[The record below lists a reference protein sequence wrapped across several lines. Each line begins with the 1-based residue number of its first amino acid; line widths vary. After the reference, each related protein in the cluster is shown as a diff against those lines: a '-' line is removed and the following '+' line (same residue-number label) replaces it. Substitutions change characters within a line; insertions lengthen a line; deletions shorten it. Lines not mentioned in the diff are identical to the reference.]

1 MCDTT
6 AIARTGEGESVILEN
21 VDIIRPEGGEVY
33 MRNLFG
39 EEARFKG
46 RIVEISLRR
55 NRITLEAL

>member
-6 AIARTGEGESVILEN
+6 AIAKTGDSESVVLEN
-21 VDIIRPEGGEVY
+21 VDIIRPGEGEVY

-46 RIVEISLRR
+46 RIVEISLRK
-55 NRITLEAL
+55 NRIILESL

>member
-6 AIARTGEGESVILEN
+6 AIAKAGESESVVLEN

-39 EEARFKG
+39 EEVRFKG

>member
-6 AIARTGEGESVILEN
+6 AVAKSGAGEEIVLEN
-21 VDIIRPEGGEVY
+21 VDLIRPSDGEVY

-39 EEARFKG
+39 EEVRFKG
-46 RIVEISLRR
+46 RIIEISLRR